1 MEKRNNYN
9 PTFLIW
15 DYEGQPHSENWT
27 TILWHGFVEDNDSA
41 ISIPKLVE
49 EQSDYL
55 KSRYLEWI
63 YELGET
69 TINGKRLIDHLEL
82 RTGFSYWWMT
92 LLAEKSYLKS
102 PRLYDVSRLM
112 ALENL
117 INEFH
122 PQKIILAC
130 SDKKVAYV
138 IKCFCRETGIVFEFK
153 QSRLKNREIS
163 LIKRIYDSLPHSIQ
177 AILYLLRYLSQHW
190 ALRHSVVD
198 ETKSFTGEITFVDY
212 LLNLDRKAASEGRFA
227 SNYWTELINVVH
239 QSKTSVNWIHH
250 FMKHDFVQKAKD
262 SRALINQFNENS
274 DGLEHH
280 VIFDCALNYSLILN
294 VLSDYNNLSKRK
306 ADIKSIK
313 NSFRIKN
320 SKIDLWP
327 LLKNDWQNSLK
338 GKISMSNCLTINLIE
353 GTLSK
358 LPPQKLGVYLQE
370 NISWEMAFIHI
381 WKALGHGYL
390 IGVPHSTV
398 RFGDYRF
405 YYDSRSYFNNGNNN
419 LPLPDKVA
427 LNGPVA
433 MKAYHDGNYPE
444 EKMIEVEALRYLHL
458 EEKNSCK
465 NKNIDTFKL
474 SSDLCVLVCGDYMPK
489 VSKQIMLWLE
499 SAVKELPPNVHYIVK
514 PHPSCPIMAN
524 DYPSL
529 NLEMTNA
536 PLVEL
541 LPKCDVVFTSN
552 GTAAAVEAYCSGI
565 PVIQVLDGN
574 TFNLSPLHGL
584 KGVEYVT
591 NPMELAEVLQNVRK
605 LDGVIIEPYFC
616 LDNDLPRWKK
626 LLDLIDL

>member
-1 MEKRNNYN
+1 
-9 PTFLIW
+9 
-15 DYEGQPHSENWT
+15 
-27 TILWHGFVEDNDSA
+27 
-41 ISIPKLVE
+41 
-49 EQSDYL
+49 
-55 KSRYLEWI
+55 
-63 YELGET
+63 
-69 TINGKRLIDHLEL
+69 
-82 RTGFSYWWMT
+82 
-92 LLAEKSYLKS
+92 
-102 PRLYDVSRLM
+102 
-112 ALENL
+112 
-117 INEFH
+117 
-122 PQKIILAC
+122 
-130 SDKKVAYV
+130 
-138 IKCFCRETGIVFEFK
+138 
-153 QSRLKNREIS
+153 
-163 LIKRIYDSLPHSIQ
+163 
-177 AILYLLRYLSQHW
+177 
-190 ALRHSVVD
+190 
-198 ETKSFTGEITFVDY
+198 
-212 LLNLDRKAASEGRFA
+212 
-227 SNYWTELINVVH
+227 
-239 QSKTSVNWIHH
+239 
-250 FMKHDFVQKAKD
+250 
-262 SRALINQFNENS
+262 
-274 DGLEHH
+274 
-280 VIFDCALNYSLILN
+280 LN